1 MIRRGL
7 ISAGE
12 YSDMEMEKETKEK
25 LVEAVSKLKEELK
38 RLAEL
43 DGKRFRELYEYA
55 EDAVAF
61 LLRWPDRFRL
71 SVIGVGKNR
80 DRVGSVS
87 VIGARDYATYADA
100 GTMTLQQVYDRFFGE
115 TQHFRDMLLDIIAAL
130 RDMSK
135 EALERIDVLSA
146 QVRSLERRLEEL
158 EGENP

>member
-1 MIRRGL
+1 
-7 ISAGE
+7 
-12 YSDMEMEKETKEK
+12 MEMEKETKEK

-61 LLRWPDRFRL
+61 LLRRPDRFRL
-71 SVIGVGKNR
+71 SVIGVGENR

-87 VIGARDYATYADA
+87 VIGARDYATYANA
-100 GTMTLQQVYDRFFGE
+100 GAMTLQQVYDRFFDE
-115 TQHFRDMLLDIIAAL
+115 TQHLVKMLYKIAAVL
-130 RDMSK
+130 RDIGK

-146 QVRSLERRLEEL
+146 QVRNLEK
-158 EGENP
+158 G